1 MKKILALLLVLTMV
15 FSLAACGT
23 KDPVDSGKT
32 PSTEN
37 SQPTEETVDTAAKQA
52 FYDTYFTSDKFQPAG
67 NSFKGYTDAFT
78 MSQMQDANGYGL
90 LEIAVQD
97 VFVRIYRTENG
108 VYLHSHGPS
117 EENPDAAEDIWMKY
131 TEAEG
136 ENVLNDMELGAN
148 DAIEIGEVKK
158 ITYVETKDGLD
169 YVKVE
174 VANEDYVEG
183 MKYTEYTLKFTYEE
197 QEYTVTL
204 QEMTG
209 EGTYMAVWD
218 DEELPE
224 ELDLTDYKLDVEKK
238 VLVADEEGVAEIAVE
253 ILDTKDMT
261 PAATNVFD
269 MYIDAETS
277 KLVKMG
283 AEEEGVYTTLE
294 FMNVEKYEPDVTF
307 PEEAVECTSEEMG
320 LLIFAVLMMTMQP

>member
-15 FSLAACGT
+15 FSLAACGD
-23 KDPVDSGKT
+23 KDPVDPGKT

-37 SQPTEETVDTAAKQA
+37 SQPTEEKVDVAAKQA

-67 NSFKGYTDAFT
+67 TSFKGYTDAFT
-78 MSQMQDANGYGL
+78 MNQVQDANGYGL

-117 EENPDAAEDIWMKY
+117 EENPEVAEDIWMKY

-148 DAIEIGEVKK
+148 DALEIGDIKK
-158 ITYVETKDGLD
+158 VTYVETKDGVD

-174 VANEDYVEG
+174 VANEDYKEG
-183 MKYTEYTLKFTYEE
+183 ITYTEYSLKFTYEE
-197 QEYTVTL
+197 KEYTATL
-204 QEMTG
+204 YEAVG
-209 EGTYMAVWD
+209 ADSYMAYWD
-218 DEELPE
+218 GEELPE
-224 ELDLTDYKLDVEKK
+224 ELSLTDYKLDVEKK
-238 VLVADEEGVAEIAVE
+238 ALVAEEEGVADIAVE
-253 ILDTKDMT
+253 ILETKDVT

-269 MYIDAETS
+269 MYVDAETS

-294 FMNVEKYEPDVTF
+294 FMSVEKYEPDVTF
-307 PEEAVECTSEEMG
+307 PAEATECTAEEMG
-320 LLIFAVLMMTMQP
+320 MLIFAVLMMTMQP